1 MKINKAVIAI
11 AGKGSR
17 MAPIT
22 SAIPK
27 EMLPIGTT
35 PILQMIIDE
44 VISSGIDEILF
55 VISTD
60 RQIVTEYLCGVR
72 KPEDYNAYEKT
83 YSYSLD
89 QSVKIRFVYQKK
101 PLGTANAV
109 SLAKKFADGEP
120 FALLYGDDL
129 FVGDK
134 PALKE
139 LIELSEAKN
148 GASVIGVQHINRLE
162 ASNYATVVSHDF
174 DGKKGRIQTIIEK
187 QRAEDISSDLTSVG
201 RYVLSSDVFEFVDK
215 VPVHN
220 KETWITD
227 AINDLAENE
236 DVYACLI
243 ESVRHDTGSPEG
255 YIHAFKTLC

>member
-1 MKINKAVIAI
+1 MKIKKAVIAI
-11 AGKGSR
+11 AGKGAR

-22 SAIPK
+22 TVIPK

-35 PILQMIIDE
+35 PILQLIVDE

-55 VISTD
+55 VISPN
-60 RQIVTEYLCGVR
+60 RKIVSEYLCGISR
-72 KPEDYNAYEKT
+72 IEDYNISKKT
-83 YSYSLD
+83 YACKFAPD
-89 QSVKIRFVYQKK
+89 IKIGFTVQKK

-109 SLAKKFADGEP
+109 ALAKSFTADEP

-134 PALKE
+134 PALAQ
-139 LIELSEAKN
+139 LTELSVKL
-148 GASVIGVQHINRLE
+148 GGKSVIGVQHIDRLQ
-162 ASNYATVVSHDF
+162 ASNYATVVCDSF
-174 DGKKGRIQTIIEK
+174 DGKQGLITTIIEK

-201 RYVLSSDVFEFVDK
+201 RYVLTKEIYNYVDR

-227 AINDLAENE
+227 AINSLAEN
-236 DVYACLI
+236 DSVYAGLI
-243 ESVRHDTGSPEG
+243 DAVRHDTGNPKG